1 MNVFMRATSLEARLF
16 CRNFSSVFFTFA
28 FPTLMIF
35 IFGGIYGNTPTPVFG
50 GMGTLDVS
58 VPAYIGLVIGVTGLM
73 SFPLSVAEDRERR
86 VYKRFRATPADP
98 SMIVLAQLIVNV
110 VMTIVGI
117 LVLVA
122 VGLIAYH
129 IRIRGAFTAIVPAT
143 LLSIVGIY
151 SIGLFVASV
160 SPNMKTANAISNLIY
175 FIMIFLSGAT
185 IPIEIFPSVL
195 KSVAKF
201 LPMYYVVDM
210 MKKTFAGKAFG
221 SVSLDVAILSVMTLG
236 LILAAFLLYRKKAD
250 F

>member
-1 MNVFMRATSLEARLF
+1 MKAFMRATSLEARLF
-16 CRNFSSVFFTFA
+16 SRNFSSVFFTFA

-35 IFGGIYGNTPTPVFG
+35 IFGGIYGNKPTPVFG
-50 GMGTLDVS
+50 GLGILDVS

-86 VYKRFRATPADP
+86 VYKRFRATPAGP
-98 SMIVLAQLIVNV
+98 SLIVLAQVVVNV

-129 IRIRGAFTAIVPAT
+129 VRIRGSFVFIAPAA
-143 LLSIVGIY
+143 LLSIAGIY

-185 IPIEIFPSVL
+185 VPIEIFPSTL
-195 KSVAKF
+195 KNIAKF

-210 MKKTFAGKAFG
+210 MKKAFAGKAFG
-221 SVSLDVAILSVMTLG
+221 SVSFDAAILSVITLG
-236 LILAAFLLYRKKAD
+236 FILAAFLLYRKKMD